1 LKNIFQRYKP
11 LFGYFFAAGSGVI
24 VQYLVGTIVCIRF
37 LGFPFEKG
45 ILWGFIISFPV
56 GFILAKIFAFKA
68 KGSGNTRREIIKF
81 LMVVIISGLIT
92 VKGSYYSL
100 IILTNLFGNIK
111 ATLPLINK
119 EFSPI
124 GSISHFSGMG
134 LSFFFNFFT
143 HRKFTFVET
152 GLYNRLLE
160 FNNSQEKK

>member
-1 LKNIFQRYKP
+1 MLQSPWRWCKLISFQISSLEYLKNNQICQSSQNMSLK

-24 VQYLVGTIVCIRF
+24 VQYLVGTIICIRF

-100 IILTNLFGNIK
+100 IIFSLSIFIYSVIFKSFISFYKTLFCFLRSK
-111 ATLPLINK
+111 
-119 EFSPI
+119 
-124 GSISHFSGMG
+124 
-134 LSFFFNFFT
+134 LSFDSSFI
-143 HRKFTFVET
+143 V
-152 GLYNRLLE
+152 
-160 FNNSQEKK
+160 S

>member
-1 LKNIFQRYKP
+1 MKNILRHFKP

-24 VQYLVGTIVCIRF
+24 VQYLVGSVICIRF

-56 GFILAKIFAFKA
+56 GFMLAKIFAFKA
-68 KGSGNTRREIIKF
+68 KGSGNTQREIIKF
-81 LMVVIISGLIT
+81 LMVVLISGIIT
-92 VKGSYYSL
+92 VKGASYSL
-100 IILTNLFGNIK
+100 VILTKIFGNIK
-111 ATLPLINK
+111 ATLPIVNK

-124 GSISHFSGMG
+124 GSVSHFAGMG

-152 GLYNRLLE
+152 GLYNKFLE
-160 FNNSQEKK
+160 FNNTKDKT